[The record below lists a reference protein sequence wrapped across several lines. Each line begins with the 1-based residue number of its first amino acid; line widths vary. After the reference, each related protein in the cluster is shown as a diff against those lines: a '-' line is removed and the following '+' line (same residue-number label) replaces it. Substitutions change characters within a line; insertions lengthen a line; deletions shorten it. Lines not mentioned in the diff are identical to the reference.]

1 MLGPVPI
8 VVMGVAIGA
17 MVVISAKAAEAWVHV
32 AGTYVDGF
40 MIVDTCCKQND
51 HGKKKQQQTQQ
62 QITTSS
68 YKKYQIINDSTYS
81 GCYISIYIYICHG
94 TFPQQRCN

>member
-8 VVMGVAIGA
+8 VMGVGA

-62 QITTSS
+62 QTTTSS

-81 GCYISIYIYICHG
+81 GCYISICHG

>member
-8 VVMGVAIGA
+8 VMGVGA

-62 QITTSS
+62 QTTTSS
-68 YKKYQIINDSTYS
+68 YKKYQIINDSTHG
-81 GCYISIYIYICHG
+81 GCYISICHG

>member
-8 VVMGVAIGA
+8 VVMGVA

-62 QITTSS
+62 QTTQVAIRNIKSS
-68 YKKYQIINDSTYS
+68 MIPLMVVA
-81 GCYISIYIYICHG
+81 HG